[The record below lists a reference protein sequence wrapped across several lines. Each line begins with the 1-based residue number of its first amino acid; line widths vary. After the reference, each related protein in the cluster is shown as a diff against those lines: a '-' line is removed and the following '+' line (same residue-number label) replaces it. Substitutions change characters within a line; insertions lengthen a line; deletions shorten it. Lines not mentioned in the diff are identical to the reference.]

1 MLPLD
6 VVRAVESVR
15 TFKPFLEDV
24 QRFRLIPDPEDPD
37 GLPVG
42 MSAQL
47 REGKRAE
54 PKMVFF
60 NCAACHTAE
69 LTYRGKVVR
78 VDGGP
83 ARRAVARQGGGLLA
97 PAPGRAR
104 LDRGRQVRRVAP
116 DRPPRRAEQDRRRQR
131 GLGDSMRLWRRATFC
146 LATSTRSM

>member
-1 MLPLD
+1 
-6 VVRAVESVR
+6 VRAVESVR

-60 NCAACHTAE
+60 QLRRLSH
-69 LTYRGKVVR
+69 
-78 VDGGP
+78 
-83 ARRAVARQGGGLLA
+83 RRADVSRQGGTG
-97 PAPGRAR
+97 
-104 LDRGRQVRRVAP
+104 
-116 DRPPRRAEQDRRRQR
+116 
-131 GLGDSMRLWRRATFC
+131 
-146 LATSTRSM
+146 